1 MIWRKDGLSA
11 IEAVL
16 PPGRQ
21 PMSRVA
27 GNCKCVVNEI
37 FDMALVSGVPCGQGT
52 SADSP
57 RGAFVH
63 LLPLG

>member
-1 MIWRKDGLSA
+1 MIWRKDGLFA
-11 IEAVL
+11 TEAVL

-27 GNCKCVVNEI
+27 GNCKCVVNQL
-37 FDMALVSGVPCGQGT
+37 FDAALVSDVPYVQGT

-57 RGAFVH
+57 RVAFVH
-63 LLPLG
+63 LLPLE